1 MNKLLFSFISTA
13 SIVGS
18 SLCWLLAMPAGAVE
32 QRVSE
37 PSLETQEE
45 QVCVFSTHSRFNLVC
60 ERVSNLKDKS
70 SAQPL
75 DLATDPF
82 SSPEWVEFTVEESD
96 ASLALFGCDCPTC
109 INALRSM
116 RTWSA
121 S

>member
-18 SLCWLLAMPAGAVE
+18 SLCWLLAMPVGAVD
-32 QRVSE
+32 QRVSD
-37 PSLETQEE
+37 PMLEAQEE

-60 ERVSNLKDKS
+60 ERVSKLKEQSQAK
-70 SAQPL
+70 PI

-82 SSPEWVEFTVEESD
+82 SSPEWVEFTAEESD
-96 ASLALFGCDCPTC
+96 ASLALFGCDCQTC